1 MANSKLIIIEG
12 PQGTG
17 KTSITDYIR
26 YSIPYTNLYRLNG
39 TNDNTVTGLEKS
51 KKMYNNLLDY
61 MKTLENCSVNL
72 VFDRTFFSEE
82 TYCRLGYKEYSFTE
96 VYKELLKKLNELDFE
111 IYYITLYLKDT
122 KIFEERLKRDDKAK
136 VKYAQFNVNSS
147 INQQNE
153 YLKISDEVKEKCS
166 NIKVF
171 KVSNDNGF
179 DEFKKEI
186 IDIINNK

>member
-26 YSIPYTNLYRLNG
+26 HTLPYTNLYRLNG